1 MYLNTFGTIATQQSN
16 HKWEVR
22 QHYGINT
29 VTHRNLYNGDNN
41 LISYVY
47 MATISYRLGI
57 GLNNTY
63 AYIWSVKIGQLT
75 INYITIHVVI
85 LARYMVTLYI
95 IF

>member
-1 MYLNTFGTIATQQSN
+1 MASTQS
-16 HKWEVR
+16 
-22 QHYGINT
+22 
-29 VTHRNLYNGDNN
+29 HRNLYNGDNN

-47 MATISYRLGI
+47 IYIYMETINYKLGI
-57 GLNNTY
+57 GLNNIFAY
-63 AYIWSVKIGQLT
+63 SYIWSVKIGQLT